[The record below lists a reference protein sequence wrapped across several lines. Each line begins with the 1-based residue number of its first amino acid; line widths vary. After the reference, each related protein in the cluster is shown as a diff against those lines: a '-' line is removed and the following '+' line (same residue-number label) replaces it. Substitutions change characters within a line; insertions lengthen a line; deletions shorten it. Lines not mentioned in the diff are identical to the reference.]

1 MKTNNMKKIHRII
14 YLGMLAA
21 SAVSCKKEFLDRFP
35 QTDVT
40 KETFFNTP
48 QDLETYTNTLY
59 EYQSPAWDDINSDN
73 ISSYSGSGEVDV
85 LVRGTINQANVASWG
100 GWDKNAWAPLRRIN
114 YMLGNVG
121 KTTGDPVAIN
131 HYIGIARYFRAK
143 FYIGKMNRYSDVPW
157 YSTALA
163 TNDESLYKA
172 RDKRSLVADSI
183 LADLEYAVENIK
195 PDEGNRTRV
204 SKWSA
209 LALMARFGLS
219 EGTWRKYHSE
229 LELSADHTR
238 FLEKA
243 VWAAEQLMGSGRF
256 SINNTGKGGED
267 YRAMFVSPS
276 LSGNKEAIQWV
287 DYQQSLGVGN
297 NTHTVLGW
305 TWSLSNSLAVTYL
318 MKDGTPFTSQPGYA
332 TKDFVDMFTDRDP
345 RMAETIA
352 PPGFSPNLDGNPYIA
367 KPNLGGYDQVKFYPR
382 NPSQR
387 QGWVLN
393 YSALPLYRYA
403 ETLLIYAEAKAE
415 LGAIDQTDINN
426 TINLLRTRVQMP
438 GLDMAAANAAPDAVL
453 AMRYPDVSGANKGL
467 LLEIRRERR
476 VELACEGL
484 RYEDLMRWKAGKR
497 LEDAQAGMY
506 VPALGAL
513 DITGDGVQD
522 IAILA
527 SPKDESPIAG
537 LPEDIKN
544 NLSKFYLKDENGKDN
559 NFYLKNGTSGNILFI
574 RDRDQPRVFVE
585 PKYYYRPIPQDQLLL
600 NSKLE
605 QIFGWDA

>member
-1 MKTNNMKKIHRII
+1 MKKIHRLI
-14 YLGMLAA
+14 YIGMFAA
-21 SAVSCKKEFLDRFP
+21 TAVSCKKEFLDRFP

-48 QDLETYTNTLY
+48 QDLETYTNTFY
-59 EYQSPAWDDINSDN
+59 EYMGPGWDDINSDN

-85 LVRGTINQANVASWG
+85 LVRGTINQTNVSSWG
-100 GWDKNAWAPLRRIN
+100 GWNKDAWAPLRRFN
-114 YMLGNVG
+114 YMLDNVG
-121 KTTGDPVAIN
+121 KTTGDPVAIR
-131 HYIGIARYFRAK
+131 HYIGIARFFRAR
-143 FYIGKMNRYSDVPW
+143 FYMGKLERYSDVPW
-157 YSTALA
+157 YNTALA

-172 RDKRSLVADSI
+172 RDTRALVADSI
-183 LADLEYAVENIK
+183 LNDLNYAVENIK

-209 LALMARFGLS
+209 LALLARFGLN
-219 EGTWRKYHSE
+219 EGTWRKYHAE
-229 LELSADHTR
+229 LNLGGDHAR
-238 FLEKA
+238 FLERA
-243 VWAAEQLMGSGRF
+243 AWAADQLMTSGRF

-267 YRAMFVSPS
+267 YRALFVSPT

-287 DYQQSLGVGN
+287 DYQQALGVGN

-305 TWSLSNSLAVTYL
+305 TWSLSHSLAETYL
-318 MKDGTPFTSQPGYA
+318 MKDGTPFTAQPGYA
-332 TKDFVDMFTDRDP
+332 TKDFVNIFANRDP

-352 PPGFSPNLDGNPYIA
+352 PPGFSPNLDGKPYIA

-393 YSALPLYRYA
+393 YSALPVFRYA
-403 ETLLIYAEAKAE
+403 EALLAYAEAKAE
-415 LGAIDQTDINN
+415 LGTITQADIDK
-426 TINLLRTRVQMP
+426 TINLLRSRVLMP
-438 GLDMAAANAAPDAVL
+438 VMNIAAANAQPDNAL
-453 AMRYPDVSGANKGL
+453 ALQYPDVSGANKGL

-476 VELACEGL
+476 VEMACEGL
-484 RYEDLMRWKAGKR
+484 RFSDLMRWKAGKR

-513 DITGDGVQD
+513 DVSGDGIQD

-527 SPKDESPIAG
+527 SPNDESPIAG
-537 LPEDIKN
+537 LPENIKK
-544 NLSKFYLKDENGKDN
+544 NLAKFYLKDATGKDN
-559 NFYLKNGTSGNILFI
+559 NFYLKNGNSGHIFFI
-574 RDRDQPRVFVE
+574 RDRDQPRVFIE

-600 NSKLE
+600 NSNLK
-605 QIFGWDA
+605 QIFGWES